1 MKELLPRRSANP
13 AFNDKTFDGLT
24 TTSGEAMTLDGT
36 VNRAFALVFIL
47 MAGAFVS
54 MWAGPGYWLIGAVA
68 GLVLSLVTVFRKAWA
83 PVTAPLYAFAEGL
96 FVGGISV
103 LLETAFPGIVIPAVS
118 LTVAIFIAFLVIY
131 RTHLIRVT
139 DKLRIAVFAATGA
152 VALVYLASLVLNVI
166 GVQVAYLN
174 EAVAGSGALGIAV
187 NVIVIGIAAFNLLLD
202 FDLVERGVAAR
213 APKYMEWYGAFALL
227 VTLVWLYIELLR
239 LLSRLRSR

>member
-1 MKELLPRRSANP
+1 MKELMPRRSSNP
-13 AFNDKTFDGLT
+13 VLADKTFTGLT
-24 TTSGEAMTLDGT
+24 TTGEAMTLDGT

-47 MAGAFVS
+47 MAGALVS
-54 MWAGPGYWLIGAVA
+54 VFAGPGYWIFGAIA
-68 GLVLSLVTVFRKAWA
+68 GLVLALVTVFRKEWA
-83 PVTAPLYAFAEGL
+83 PVTSPLYAFAEGL

-139 DKLRIAVFAATGA
+139 DKLRIAVVAAT
-152 VALVYLASLVLNVI
+152 VAIGLVYLVSFVLNI
-166 GVQVAYLN
+166 LGVQVGFLN
-174 EAVAGSGALGIAV
+174 EAIAGSGALGIAV

-202 FDLVERGVAAR
+202 FDLVDRGVAAR
-213 APKYMEWYGAFALL
+213 APKYMEWYAAFALL